1 MENKQSENIITSNK
15 IVFTDIS
22 LNNVS
27 TDYKRT
33 YTRNRGTLGQL
44 VYSLDDMI
52 DRLNEPSNAY
62 QNTLYPKIQGECKL
76 SVSEYNRLLDTIQSD
91 DYYVA
96 GYYLNGSRNNGKRKP
111 TTSYYEKKSYGVSEY
126 KETLKSINDRLRH
139 IKYDCLRKCRD
150 TTRTNQEVFQRLVV
164 FCDEYHKV
172 INERLEAWGEFITE
186 LRNTNGI
193 VKKVKVKKNTHKSNT
208 RRKTTH
214 KIRVRRKRKNTYN
227 YSSSNDEDSNSDY
240 KSSRSYNEEDR
251 RNEPWYRH
259 QEEEALR
266 DKD

>member
-1 MENKQSENIITSNK
+1 MENKQSENIITPNK

-52 DRLNEPSNAY
+52 ERLNEPSNSY
-62 QNTLYPKIQGECKL
+62 QTMLYPKIQGECKL
-76 SVSEYNRLLDTIQSD
+76 SVSEYNRLLTTIQSD

-172 INERLEAWGEFITE
+172 INERLEVWGEFITE

-193 VKKVKVKKNTHKSNT
+193 VKKVKVKVKKNKYKTNTQRKS
-208 RRKTTH
+208 TH
-214 KIRVRRKRKNTYN
+214 KIRVSRKRKSTNN
-227 YSSSNDEDSNSDY
+227 YSSYD
-240 KSSRSYNEEDR
+240 EEDR
-251 RNEPWYRH
+251 RNESWYQH